1 MGKAEYG
8 SAKYVGQKLKSR
20 GLQKLK
26 FYCQICEKQ
35 CRDDNGF
42 KCHIQS
48 KSHLSN
54 LQSNLDNSN
63 NNSKKLIEE
72 YSEKFVSDFI
82 KLLKINHGEKFIGY
96 NKFYQEYIN
105 SRDHIHLNST
115 KWKNLTSFVFHLKEN
130 RLCQVEILGEDD
142 GTDGANVNDGERYRI
157 AYIDNSPQSVM
168 KRNQKKKESRD
179 YDDRTSKLL
188 QIQINK
194 AQQEYQQIASTIS
207 QESNSNEEKGKFDI
221 KNHEKVT
228 INLSNVDKISSSI
241 ENTSQET
248 DVSGD
253 LKPKKKTIGGFSMKK
268 AVSNQPKKLNIFK
281 KKKL

>member
-54 LQSNLDNSN
+54 LQSNLGNSN
-63 NNSKKLIEE
+63 NNSKSLIEE
-72 YSEKFVSDFI
+72 YSRKFVGDFI

-105 SRDHIHLNST
+105 NRDHIHLNST
-115 KWKNLTSFVFHLKEN
+115 KWKNLTSFVFYLKEN
-130 RLCQVEILGEDD
+130 RLCQVEVLGEDD
-142 GTDGANVNDGERYRI
+142 GSDGADVNDGERYRI
-157 AYIDNSPQSVM
+157 AYIDNSLQSVM

-179 YDDRTSKLL
+179 YEDRTSKLL
-188 QIQINK
+188 QIQISK
-194 AQQEYQQIASTIS
+194 AQQEYQQTANTIS
-207 QESNSNEEKGKFDI
+207 QESNLKEESKFDLE
-221 KNHEKVT
+221 NHEKVT
-228 INLSNVDKISSSI
+228 INLSKEVKAFPSS
-241 ENTSQET
+241 ENNSEET
-248 DVSGD
+248 TISGD
-253 LKPKKKTIGGFSMKK
+253 LNTKKKIIGGFSTKK
-268 AVSNQPKKLNIFK
+268 SVSNQPKKVNIFK

>member
-54 LQSNLDNSN
+54 LQSNLGDSN
-63 NNSKKLIEE
+63 NNSKSLIEE
-72 YSEKFVSDFI
+72 YSRKFVGDFI

-105 SRDHIHLNST
+105 DRDHIHLNST
-115 KWKNLTSFVFHLKEN
+115 KWKNLTSFVFYLKEN
-130 RLCQVEILGEDD
+130 RLCQVEVLGKDD
-142 GTDGANVNDGERYRI
+142 GSDGADVNDGERYRI
-157 AYIDNSPQSVM
+157 AYIDNSLQSVM

-179 YDDRTSKLL
+179 YEDRTSKLL
-188 QIQINK
+188 QLQISK
-194 AQQEYQQIASTIS
+194 AQQEYQQTANTIS
-207 QESNSNEEKGKFDI
+207 QESNSNEENKFDL

-228 INLSNVDKISSSI
+228 INLSKEVKVFPSS
-241 ENTSQET
+241 ENNPEET
-248 DVSGD
+248 TISGD
-253 LKPKKKTIGGFSMKK
+253 LDTKKKIIGGFSMKK
-268 AVSNQPKKLNIFK
+268 SVSNQPKKVNIFK